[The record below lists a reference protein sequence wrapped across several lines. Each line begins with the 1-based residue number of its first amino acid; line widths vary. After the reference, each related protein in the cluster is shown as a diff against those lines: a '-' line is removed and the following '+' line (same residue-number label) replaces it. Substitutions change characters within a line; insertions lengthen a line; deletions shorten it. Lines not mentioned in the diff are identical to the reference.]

1 VATPANQAVTPS
13 GIRVKDVMRR
23 PGATL
28 SPDATVRDAVTRMR
42 ALNVPVLP
50 VVDAGN
56 ALLGVTRADALS
68 QVAEAEQADALRS
81 RVVSTVTATPEMDVG
96 RLAEMM
102 RYKGLDWIPVLEARQ
117 LVGELTLVEAETAS
131 RRA

>member
-1 VATPANQAVTPS
+1 
-13 GIRVKDVMRR
+13 VKDVMRR

-42 ALNVPVLP
+42 ALNVSVLP

-56 ALLGVTRADALS
+56 SLLGVTRADALS